1 MLAIYT
7 RYWSYI
13 YPLLVISTQCSVG
26 HIHSLAQKRLQPH
39 AQLRRDF
46 LYWSPCLH
54 ALSLKSFYPIQ
65 INYLVRISLLLIYD
79 GFCVKATSSSVYFI
93 LQWSLFSQCGFDQKE
108 RWHAVFLI
116 KAGAETCKNGCGVYT
131 DYWGALI
138 AMDGQLV
145 IWNWLRQQWIFS
157 KCKKPCKP
165 IEGSCLECSNPSL
178 ALQMKM
184 QNLLQVKN
192 CWDFKNAH
200 KVCTGTTLHMIR
212 KLIEE
217 LICFIWPNGK
227 DTYWSL
233 ISFEKLGEGSAQFMQ
248 CGHGMHK

>member
-1 MLAIYT
+1 MVPVLVIYTRSQSCIHPGWSYTLCVGQTYTRCWSCKHPVLAIYT

-108 RWHAVFLI
+108 R
-116 KAGAETCKNGCGVYT
+116 
-131 DYWGALI
+131 
-138 AMDGQLV
+138 
-145 IWNWLRQQWIFS
+145 
-157 KCKKPCKP
+157 
-165 IEGSCLECSNPSL
+165 
-178 ALQMKM
+178 
-184 QNLLQVKN
+184 
-192 CWDFKNAH
+192 
-200 KVCTGTTLHMIR
+200 
-212 KLIEE
+212 
-217 LICFIWPNGK
+217 
-227 DTYWSL
+227 
-233 ISFEKLGEGSAQFMQ
+233 
-248 CGHGMHK
+248 